1 MVGRRSGGGGAQAR
15 RKRPWEEAVELAADW
30 AVASATTAVV
40 LQGGTVSDDGA
51 VTFADEA
58 APRRETVT
66 ATYGDVLER
75 LRAARAY
82 LDRTPRPWTWWRGTR
97 IEGAWTNMHMAHA
110 HLVRLLAPH
119 QLVGY
124 APHATAV
131 VRRYV
136 GRDEPE
142 RVAVEQWFERVD
154 ALRAARAAA
163 GGAVAAGEAAAGPSP
178 EADANL
184 AAIADE
190 PSREVLATTLR
201 LVGERNASE
210 YQRFRRFR
218 NFLGV
223 GALAI
228 SLIVGGLVLAGA
240 LQPSLVPLCFP
251 DPGLEDDATETD
263 AAGGVEEGS
272 PEPVCPS
279 GRSGE
284 PTGGDV
290 GVVVL
295 FGLVGSALTAVR
307 SVAHRAPPTPMPL
320 ASVRVF
326 QATLKLT
333 TGMLAALLGLLFLR
347 AGAVPGFTAL
357 DAQSEI
363 IAYAVVF
370 GAAQQ
375 VLTRIIDNRSNTLVT
390 AATGEMPSGEADD
403 PAPGAPIAGRP

>member
-1 MVGRRSGGGGAQAR
+1 MGAR

-30 AVASATTAVV
+30 ALASATTAVV
-40 LQGGTVSDDGA
+40 LQGGTVGDDGA

-58 APRRETVT
+58 APRRDIVTVN
-66 ATYGDVLER
+66 YGEVLDR
-75 LRAARAY
+75 LHGARAY
-82 LDRTPRPWTWWRGTR
+82 LDRKPRPWTWWRGTR
-97 IEGAWTNMHMAHA
+97 VEGAWTNMHTAHA

-119 QLVGY
+119 QLLGY

-131 VRRYV
+131 VRRYL

-142 RVAVEQWFERVD
+142 RIAVEQWFERVD
-154 ALRAARAAA
+154 ALRAASAAA
-163 GGAVAAGEAAAGPSP
+163 GGDAAGASP
-178 EADANL
+178 EAEARV
-184 AAIADE
+184 AAVADE
-190 PSREVLATTLR
+190 PSREVLATALR

-218 NFLGV
+218 SFLGV
-223 GALAI
+223 GALAVA
-228 SLIVGGLVLAGA
+228 LIVGGLVLAGA

-263 AAGGVEEGS
+263 AVGGGGEES
-272 PEPVCPS
+272 PEPVCPT

-320 ASVRVF
+320 SSVRSF
-326 QATLKLT
+326 QATLKLS
-333 TGMLAALLGLLFLR
+333 TGMLAAVLGLLFLR
-347 AGAVPGFTAL
+347 AGVVPGFTAL
-357 DAQSEI
+357 EAQSEI

-390 AATGEMPSGEADD
+390 AATGEMPSGEPDD
-403 PAPGAPIAGRP
+403 PSPGDPIAGRP